1 MTPVQL
7 LLSAVYTFTACVAGA
22 LILNKDGNEVKK
34 AVFAAIFISS
44 MLLNHVSGISGM
56 EVVFSSVLLV
66 SAITDAYTGEVHPI
80 PMWLLFPAAVAG
92 FIVRKSYVAALF
104 GFLVWIYR
112 KDRRLSYWF
121 GEGDLYILAA
131 IAMMYGTGVFR
142 AMAIGAALALIW
154 CLVKRSREAFFIPFL
169 YLGLMLSRMEITD
182 SLFYFFI

>member
-1 MTPVQL
+1 MTLTL
-7 LLSAVYTFTACVAGA
+7 LSLSAVSTLSACVAGA
-22 LILNKDGNEVKK
+22 LIIHKEGNEVRK
-34 AVFAAIFISS
+34 AALAAIFASS
-44 MLLNHVSGISGM
+44 MLLNHISGIRGM

-66 SAITDAYTGEVHPI
+66 SAITDAHTGEVHSL
-80 PMWLLFPAAVAG
+80 PMWLLFPVAVTG

-104 GFLVWIYR
+104 GLLVWVYR
-112 KDRRLSYWF
+112 KDKRLSYWF

-169 YLGLMLSRMEITD
+169 YLGLMLSRLEMTD
-182 SLFYFFI
+182 SIFYFFI

>member
-1 MTPVQL
+1 MTLTSVV
-7 LLSAVYTFTACVAGA
+7 LSAISTFAACLSGA
-22 LILNKDGNEVKK
+22 LILLKGRNEVKK
-34 AVFAAIFISS
+34 AALAAIFASS
-44 MLLNHVSGISGM
+44 MLLNHVSGIEGM

-66 SAITDAYTGEVHPI
+66 SAITDAYTGEVHSI
-80 PMWLLFPAAVAG
+80 PMWLLFPAAAAG

-112 KDRRLSYWF
+112 KDKRLSYWF

-142 AMAIGAALALIW
+142 AMALGAAFALIW

-169 YLGLMLSRMEITD
+169 YLGLMVSRMEIAD

>member
-1 MTPVQL
+1 MMLTQL
-7 LLSAVYTFTACVAGA
+7 SLSAVLTLAACMSGA
-22 LILNKDGNEVKK
+22 LVLNKDGNEVKK

-44 MLLNHVSGISGM
+44 MLLNHVSGIRGM
-56 EVVFSSVLLV
+56 DVVFSSVLLV
-66 SAITDAYTGEVHPI
+66 SAITDAHTGEVHPI

>member
-1 MTPVQL
+1 M
-7 LLSAVYTFTACVAGA
+7 
-22 LILNKDGNEVKK
+22 KK
-34 AVFAAIFISS
+34 AAIAAIFASS
-44 MLLNHVSGISGM
+44 MILNHVSGIEGM

-66 SAITDAYTGEVHPI
+66 SAITDAYTGEVHSL
-80 PMWLLFPAAVAG
+80 PMWLLFPAAAAG

-112 KDRRLSYWF
+112 KDKRLSYWF

-142 AMAIGAALALIW
+142 AMALGAAFALIW

-169 YLGLMLSRMEITD
+169 YLGLMFSRMEITD
-182 SLFYFFI
+182 SIFYFFL

>member
-1 MTPVQL
+1 MMLRQL
-7 LLSAVYTFTACVAGA
+7 SLSAISTLAACLSGA
-22 LILNKDGNEVKK
+22 LILFKDGNEVKK
-34 AVFAAIFISS
+34 AAIAAIFASS
-44 MLLNHVSGISGM
+44 MILNHVSGIEGM

-66 SAITDAYTGEVHPI
+66 SAITDAHTGEVHSL

-142 AMAIGAALALIW
+142 AMTLGAAFALIW
-154 CLVKRSREAFFIPFL
+154 CLVKRSSEAFFIPFL
-169 YLGLMLSRMEITD
+169 YLGLMVSRMEIAD

>member
-1 MTPVQL
+1 MTLMQL
-7 LLSAVYTFTACVAGA
+7 SLSAVSTMSACAAGA
-22 LILNKDGNEVKK
+22 MILLKDGNEVKK
-34 AVFAAIFISS
+34 AALAAIFISS

-66 SAITDAYTGEVHPI
+66 SAITDAYTGEVHQI
-80 PMWLLFPAAVAG
+80 PMWLLFPAATAG

-112 KDRRLSYWF
+112 KDRRLKYWF

-142 AMAIGAALALIW
+142 AMAIGAALALVW
-154 CLVKRSREAFFIPFL
+154 CLVKRSREAYFIPFL
-169 YLGLMLSRMEITD
+169 YLGLMVSRMEVTD
-182 SLFYFFI
+182 TLFYFFI